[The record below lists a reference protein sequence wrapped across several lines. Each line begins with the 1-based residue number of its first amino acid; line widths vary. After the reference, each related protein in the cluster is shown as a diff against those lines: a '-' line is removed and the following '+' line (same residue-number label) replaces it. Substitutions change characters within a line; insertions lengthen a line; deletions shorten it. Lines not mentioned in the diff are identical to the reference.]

1 MQPAWRI
8 PNVGALY
15 PRLDRVVIVSTASV
29 GTLKALLP
37 IAALEKAFHSFK
49 VVTYTGRDRR
59 LRAKIITVGAG
70 NYRLWTLL
78 KRHEKTLQQY
88 RITEAELAYDVSC
101 YTLDQVKSGLNGL
114 VMHLDKRWHQRQHLH
129 VSCEREPRAA
139 MSAGHLPDVPTI
151 YYERRRSSVAMKCY
165 GRKAKLPGGRFGR
178 CIIRLEWTLK
188 GERALVRHLGGNQI
202 TDLLAADL
210 NAFLKR
216 NLRLARVDHAKVGQL
231 FSVKRGRN
239 HVRRA
244 TRGGAS
250 PILKQW
256 SDPKYRARR
265 TGFLALRL
273 HAYGVSHGLRP
284 TIADFDHALQVCQGS
299 PAQVRGYLRSLRTRG
314 KRLTDYKINRC
325 FRSVGLLPV

>member
-8 PNVGALY
+8 PDVGVLY

-59 LRAKIITVGAG
+59 LRAKIIAVGSG
-70 NYRLWTLL
+70 NDRLWTLL

-101 YTLDQVKSGLNGL
+101 CTLDQVKSGLNGL
-114 VMHLDKRWHQRQHLH
+114 VMHLDKRWHQRRHLH
-129 VSCEREPRAA
+129 LVCEPKPRAA

-151 YYERRRSSVAMKCY
+151 YYESRRSSVAMKCY
-165 GRKAKLPGGRFGR
+165 GRKAKLPGGCFGR
-178 CIIRLEWTLK
+178 CVIRLEWTLK
-188 GERALVRHLGGNQI
+188 GGRALERHLGGNQI

-210 NAFLKR
+210 NAFLRR
-216 NLRLARVDHAKVGQL
+216 NLRLARVDHVAVGKL
-231 FSVKRGRN
+231 FKVKRGGN
-239 HVRRA
+239 HARRMS
-244 TRGGAS
+244 RGAAS

-256 SDPKYRARR
+256 QDPKYRARR
-265 TGFLALRL
+265 AAFLVLRVL
-273 HAYGVSHGLRP
+273 AYR
-284 TIADFDHALQVCQGS
+284 S
-299 PAQVRGYLRSLRTRG
+299 PR
-314 KRLTDYKINRC
+314 D
-325 FRSVGLLPV
+325 